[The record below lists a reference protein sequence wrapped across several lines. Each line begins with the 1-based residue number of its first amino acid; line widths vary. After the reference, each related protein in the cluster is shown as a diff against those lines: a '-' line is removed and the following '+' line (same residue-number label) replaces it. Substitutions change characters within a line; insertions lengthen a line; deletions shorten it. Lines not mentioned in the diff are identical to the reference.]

1 MMQRRPIEYVQFYT
15 VGTAAKKLEV
25 RKTELP
31 EAVILPTVVRKRKK
45 VFVDPVAI
53 FGMVVA
59 VCMLITMFVGIHRLE
74 KLEEDARAM
83 EQYVLYLQ
91 QVNEEKKET
100 YHNSYTLEEIE
111 KTALALGM
119 VPMEQVS
126 HQIIDVTEPAPVE
139 EPSILE
145 SFGTFLSGLFA

>member
-15 VGTAAKKLEV
+15 VGTAAQKLEV
-25 RKTELP
+25 RKAELP

-53 FGMVVA
+53 FGMMVA
-59 VCMLITMFVGIHRLE
+59 VCMMITMFVGVHQLQ
-74 KLEEDARAM
+74 KLQDDTKAM
-83 EQYVLYLQ
+83 ETYVLYLQ
-91 QVNEEKKET
+91 QVNEEKKDT
-100 YHNSYTLEEIE
+100 YHKSYTLEEIE

-119 VPMEQVS
+119 VPVDQVS
-126 HQIIDVTEPAPVE
+126 HQTIDVTEPAPEE
-139 EPSILE
+139 EPSVLE